1 MKKGYWIVRAH
12 VENLE
17 EYSKYIDIATSI
29 IKKYNGKFLIRGGQ
43 QTEFEEKGFERTV
56 VVEFNSYDD
65 AMGCYKSNEY
75 QSALKYVKNSA
86 LRLVSIAE
94 GI

>member
-1 MKKGYWIVRAH
+1 MKKGYWVVRAQ
-12 VENLE
+12 VNNLE

-29 IKKYNGKFLIRGGQ
+29 IENHNGRFLIRGGK
-43 QTEFEEKGFERTV
+43 QTEFEKVGFERTV
-56 VVEFNSYDD
+56 VVEFTSYDD
-65 AMGCYKSNEY
+65 AIECYQSDEY

-86 LRLVSIAE
+86 LRLVSVVD

>member
-1 MKKGYWIVRAH
+1 M
-12 VENLE
+12 
-17 EYSKYIDIATSI
+17 
-29 IKKYNGKFLIRGGQ
+29 
-43 QTEFEEKGFERTV
+43 

-65 AMGCYKSNEY
+65 AIECYKSNEY

-86 LRLVSIAE
+86 LRLVSVAE